1 MSQLKNYLKGV
12 GDIVDKTILILA
24 TLDTKGKEAGF
35 LAENIWKLGKK
46 PIIIDVGEL
55 GLPEIKA
62 DISREEVAEAG
73 GISLK
78 EFFKDTKNKKAAP
91 VMAKGAIKIVSDLV
105 KNNKAHGIISLGG
118 TKGTS
123 LATEVMRTIKYGFP
137 KIMVS
142 TMASSDVS
150 VFIDISDIIMFPS
163 VSDVLGL
170 NPFLKRVLLN
180 AASAICAM
188 AQNTGDIIIEKGLL
202 IGISNVGITTPG
214 AMKAIA
220 LFQEAGYETIVF
232 HAVGTGG
239 RAMEQMIKEGIIG
252 AVFDYA
258 LVEISNYLYG
268 GLNNGGPYRL
278 TAAGKAGIPQ
288 VICPG
293 GVEVF
298 ALWIK
303 EGEAL
308 PDQYKGRT
316 EIRHSSLITTLRFNK
331 KELINTARE
340 VVERLK
346 YTKDEAVFM
355 IPTGA
360 YSIYSKKGT
369 PFYDPD
375 ADKAFADY
383 IKENLPRN
391 FKIIEIDADLTDEV
405 FVAAAVKQMIE
416 LINKKKK
423 A

>member
-1 MSQLKNYLKGV
+1 MNKN
-12 GDIVDKTILILA
+12 IIILS
-24 TLDTKGKEAGF
+24 TLDTKGKETGY
-35 LAENIWKLGKK
+35 LKEQIKRLGKK
-46 PIIIDVGEL
+46 TTIIDVGEL
-55 GLPEIKA
+55 GHPEIEA

-78 EFFKDTKNKKAAP
+78 EYFKDLKNKKAAP
-91 VMAKGAIKIVSDLV
+91 AMAKGAISIIGELV
-105 KNNKAHGIISLGG
+105 KNNKVHGIISLGG

-170 NPFLKRVLLN
+170 NPFLKTVLSN

-188 AQNTGDIIIEKGLL
+188 AENTGDIIIRNGPL

-214 AMKAIA
+214 AIKAIE
-220 LFQEAGYETIVF
+220 LFKAAGYETIVF

-239 RAMEQMIKEGIIG
+239 RAMDQMIKEGIIG

-268 GLNNGGPYRL
+268 GLNNGGPHRL

-293 GVEVF
+293 GVEVL

-303 EGEAL
+303 EGQAL
-308 PDQYKGRT
+308 PEKYKNRV
-316 EIRHSSLITTLRFNK
+316 EIRHSSLITTFRFNK
-331 KELINTARE
+331 KELVNTAKE
-340 VVERLK
+340 VIERLK
-346 YTKDEAVFM
+346 YTKNEAVFM
-355 IPTGA
+355 LPKGA
-360 YSIYSKKGT
+360 YSIYSKIGT
-369 PFYDPD
+369 PFYDPE
-375 ADKAFADY
+375 ADKAFSDY
-383 IKENLPRN
+383 IKKNLPPN
-391 FKIIEIDADLTDEV
+391 FKIIEVDADLTDEI
-405 FVAAAVKQMIE
+405 FVISAVNE
-416 LINKKKK
+416 LINLIKKSKQ